1 MQIVATVALYI
12 HTASILDHLHY
23 DAFDRFTP
31 RGEAVPNPKTFRKDS
46 EASLRAQGGHG
57 WE

>member
-1 MQIVATVALYI
+1 MQIVATIALHI
-12 HTASILDHLHY
+12 QTASISDHLHY

-46 EASLRAQGGHG
+46 EDSLRTEGGHD
-57 WE
+57 